1 MEVLDLVHRLSREKG
16 VTIVMA
22 IHDINQ
28 AIAVS
33 DRISLLEQ
41 GELRFD
47 GEPRALAE
55 SGLIEK
61 TFRVKGRFVEV
72 AADKPPHFDVE
83 LTRIVNPDA

>member
-1 MEVLDLVHRLSREKG
+1 MLDLVHRLSRERG

-33 DRISLLEQ
+33 DRISLLER

-55 SGLIEK
+55 SGLIEQ

-72 AADKPPHFDVE
+72 APDKPPHFDVE
-83 LTRIVNPDA
+83 LARLMRSDA